1 MSPFVP
7 AVELQSLLGD
17 PGGSLGA
24 VIQIVLTIVL
34 PVVFLTILYFVVKAA
49 VKKGMKEVMA
59 EKDRQD
65 RTASRATR
73 QKLAHVSKPCS
84 I

>member
-1 MSPFVP
+1 MVP
-7 AVELQSLLGD
+7 AIGLQLLD
-17 PGGSLGA
+17 SGGSLGA
-24 VIQIVLTIVL
+24 IIQTIFTIVL

-65 RTASRATR
+65 RTASQATG